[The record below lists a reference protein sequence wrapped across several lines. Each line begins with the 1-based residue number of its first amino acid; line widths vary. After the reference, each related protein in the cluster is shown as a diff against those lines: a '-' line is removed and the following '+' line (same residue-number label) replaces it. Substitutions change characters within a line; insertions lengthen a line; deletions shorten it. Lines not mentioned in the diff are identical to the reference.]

1 MNKDYA
7 MKLNRITAG
16 LGLSASLLSASSVW
30 AVQMSDENF
39 GVDVKITVQS
49 EDDRDLGTRD
59 GGDVN
64 GIGVDVRPWLF
75 GQRGDWSAYAMG
87 QAVVASDI
95 IETDTLESSD
105 PELSS
110 DSQDDSRER
119 DKNYLA
125 MREFWVDYAGLTDY
139 PGEHLR
145 LGLEAGD
152 IEPLSLARSRTRWP
166 DYRLCLQAMS
176 DWMDSLGLPGLLEH
190 SELALMACRG
200 ARYHHDAAQYGAAA
214 FCNLFLSEDRG
225 QDLHFPATGKRIPL
239 QRGRVVIFDTA
250 QPHAVI
256 NRHQDCFDPDDFPA
270 ESDCSQV
277 FLSWELPI
285 EQAGLARALGI
296 DFDIDPTTA
305 ARLDQQQ
312 VWLDGAPAEL
322 CPETGRWRQI
332 DVSILDAKAARKRQ
346 AVPA

>member
-1 MNKDYA
+1 M
-7 MKLNRITAG
+7 
-16 LGLSASLLSASSVW
+16 
-30 AVQMSDENF
+30 
-39 GVDVKITVQS
+39 S
-49 EDDRDLGTRD
+49 EDRVPDLLVAYFSTDDALRSRSVSDRLLTGLLELPAPPARLSTD
-59 GGDVN
+59 
-64 GIGVDVRPWLF
+64 W
-75 GQRGDWSAYAMG
+75 QR
-87 QAVVASDI
+87 
-95 IETDTLESSD
+95 ET
-105 PELSS
+105 
-110 DSQDDSRER
+110 
-119 DKNYLA
+119 
-125 MREFWVDYAGLTDY
+125 
-139 PGEHLR
+139 LR

-152 IEPLSLARSRTRWP
+152 VEPLSLARSRTRWP

-200 ARYHHDAAQYGAAA
+200 ARYHHDAAQYGSAA

-256 NRHQDCFDPDDFPA
+256 NRHQDGFDPDDFPA
-270 ESDCSQV
+270 GADCSQV

-312 VWLDGAPAEL
+312 VWLDGAPAEP
-322 CPETGRWRQI
+322 CPETGRWSQINARQ
-332 DVSILDAKAARKRQ
+332 SAQKSSE
-346 AVPA
+346 